1 MKRAGSKTDPRPDP
15 LVGAHESIA
24 GGIHT
29 AFERAERAG
38 CRSLQV
44 FTKNASRWQA
54 KPLSDEDI
62 ANYKTAAS
70 KSTIAPVIAHDSY
83 LINLCAA
90 DRLILRKSRE
100 AFIDELRRCEALGIP
115 YLNFHPGAHMG
126 AGEAAGLRLMIES
139 LNHSHDRTDG
149 ARVLSVVETTAGQGT
164 VLGHRFEQL
173 AAIIDGVEDRERVGV
188 CIDTCHI
195 FAAGYDIS
203 KRDGYEGTLRAFDQI
218 VGLKKLVAIHM
229 NDSKAPLGSH
239 IDRHEHIGKGKI
251 GREGFRYIMK
261 DDRLL
266 KVPKI
271 LETPKGE
278 DLKEDRMNL
287 ALLRRLAQ

>member
-1 MKRAGSKTDPRPDP
+1 MTPRLDP

-24 GGIHT
+24 GGIHK

-38 CRSLQV
+38 CRTLQV

-115 YLNFHPGAHMG
+115 YLNFHPGAHIG
-126 AGEAAGLRLMIES
+126 AGETAGLRLMIES
-139 LNHSHDRTDG
+139 LNHAHERTDG

-173 AAIIDGVEDRERVGV
+173 AAIIDGVEDRERIGV

-195 FAAGYDIS
+195 FAAGYDLS
-203 KRDGYEGTLRAFDQI
+203 NREGYESALREFDQI
-218 VGLKKLVAIHM
+218 VGLKMLVAIHV

-251 GREGFRYIMK
+251 GREGFRSIMK

-287 ALLRRLAQ
+287 ALLRRLAR

>member
-1 MKRAGSKTDPRPDP
+1 MLEHMPGGGGQ
-15 LVGAHESIA
+15 VG
-24 GGIHT
+24 G
-29 AFERAERAG
+29 
-38 CRSLQV
+38 
-44 FTKNASRWQA
+44 
-54 KPLSDEDI
+54 
-62 ANYKTAAS
+62 
-70 KSTIAPVIAHDSY
+70 
-83 LINLCAA
+83 
-90 DRLILRKSRE
+90 
-100 AFIDELRRCEALGIP
+100 
-115 YLNFHPGAHMG
+115 
-126 AGEAAGLRLMIES
+126 
-139 LNHSHDRTDG
+139 
-149 ARVLSVVETTAGQGT
+149 
-164 VLGHRFEQL
+164 RFEDL
-173 AAIIDGVEDRERVGV
+173 RAIIDRLPPKLRARTGV

>member
-1 MKRAGSKTDPRPDP
+1 
-15 LVGAHESIA
+15 
-24 GGIHT
+24 
-29 AFERAERAG
+29 
-38 CRSLQV
+38 
-44 FTKNASRWQA
+44 
-54 KPLSDEDI
+54 
-62 ANYKTAAS
+62 
-70 KSTIAPVIAHDSY
+70 
-83 LINLCAA
+83 
-90 DRLILRKSRE
+90 
-100 AFIDELRRCEALGIP
+100 
-115 YLNFHPGAHMG
+115 MG

-203 KRDGYEGTLRAFDQI
+203 SRHGYEGTLRAFDQI

>member
-1 MKRAGSKTDPRPDP
+1 MNLRLDP

-38 CRSLQV
+38 CRTLQV

-54 KPLSDEDI
+54 KPLSAEDI

-70 KSTIAPVIAHDSY
+70 KSTIAPVVAHDSY

-90 DRLILRKSRE
+90 DRSILKKSRQ
-100 AFIDELRRCEALGIP
+100 AFIDELRRCDALGIP

-126 AGEAAGLRLMIES
+126 RGETAGLRLIIES
-139 LNHSHDRTDG
+139 LNHAHDRTEG

-164 VLGHRFEQL
+164 VLGHRCEQI
-173 AAIIDGVEDRERVGV
+173 AAIIAGVEDPERVGV

-203 KRDGYEGTLRAFDQI
+203 NRKGYESTLRAFEET
-218 VGLKKLVAIHM
+218 VGLKKLVAIHV
-229 NDSKAPLGSH
+229 NDSRGELGSH
-239 IDRHEHIGKGKI
+239 LDRHEHIGKGKI
-251 GREGFRYIMK
+251 GQEGFRHLMR
-261 DDRLL
+261 DTRLSN
-266 KVPKI
+266 VPKI

-278 DLKEDRMNL
+278 DLREDKMNL
-287 ALLRRLAQ
+287 AMLRKLAR

>member
-15 LVGAHESIA
+15 LV
-24 GGIHT
+24 
-29 AFERAERAG
+29 ERAERAG